1 MQTLYD
7 RLRPQYKEALSKSKN
22 EYPTLVN
29 EIVKSLKEK
38 YIWAELTVGQTR
50 DLISFSD
57 EQLGSVASYDWSYG
71 DKFLNPREK

>member
-7 RLRPQYKEALSKSKN
+7 RLRPQYKEALNKSKI
-22 EYPTLVN
+22 EYPTLVG
-29 EIVKSLKEK
+29 EIIKSLEEK